1 MTTIT
6 VPSVPIGRLGN
17 AWRECVGTG
26 RANLSLRHDF
36 ALSAALARDVIGFR
50 HIRGHGM
57 FSDDM
62 GVVRESEGVRRYGF
76 TYLDQVCDTYLGA
89 GMRPVLE
96 LGLMPGLLASGTQ
109 TVFWWKGN
117 VTPPRDLAEWTD
129 LVTVTLRH
137 LVARYGLAEL
147 RNWPVEV
154 WNEPNLAI
162 FWQDADLPAYLRLY
176 DATARAVK
184 AVDATLTVGGPAIA
198 PDAPEWVRAFGDHVL
213 ANDVPCDFISTHAYA
228 SGEAQHIPFG
238 VYQTLR
244 PPSHLL
250 EQFSL
255 SRRLYAGTPLAGLPQ
270 WITEFNTSYRPDNP
284 IHDTAYNACYL
295 APVLAGGGEAADAF
309 SYWTLCDVFE
319 EENVPT
325 ALFHGG
331 FGLLARH
338 QLRKPTWHLYAFM
351 ARLGDEV
358 LARGADHLVTRHP
371 DGRLSLL
378 AWQPLGGSDE
388 GPYGSAPASHRVR
401 LRLPVRTPAN
411 IWDNNANTLSN
422 TGNTWDNTPPSTT
435 AVVRR
440 RVNEQAGNAW
450 TLWRELGRP
459 ASPDSRTMELLYD
472 AAEPAVEHR
481 PADVD
486 ADGTLTLDLTLER
499 HEITLVEVVP
509 VAPTHHEGLD
519 DTRLLGHDSSAD
531 KERR

>member
-1 MTTIT
+1 MTIT
-6 VPSVPIGRLGN
+6 VPATPTGSLGH

-36 ALSAALARDVIGFR
+36 VVSAALAHDVIGFR
-50 HIRGHGM
+50 HIRGHGL

-62 GVVRESEGVRRYGF
+62 GVLRESGGVRRYGF

-96 LGLMPGLLASGTQ
+96 LGFTPGLLASGTQ

-117 VTPPRDLAEWTD
+117 ITPPRDLGEWTG
-129 LVTVTLRH
+129 LVTAALRH
-137 LVARYGLAEL
+137 LIARYGAAEV
-147 RNWPVEV
+147 RGWPVEV
-154 WNEPNLAI
+154 WNEPNLAT
-162 FWQDADLPAYLRLY
+162 FWDADQATYFRLY

-184 AVDATLTVGGPAIA
+184 AVDAALTVGGPATA
-198 PDAPEWVRAFGDHVL
+198 PDAPEWVRAFGEHVL
-213 ANDVPCDFISTHAYA
+213 ADDVPCDIITTHAYA
-228 SGEAQHIPFG
+228 SGPAQHIPFG

-250 EQFSL
+250 EQFAL
-255 SRRLYAGTPLAGLPQ
+255 PRGLYAGTPLAGLPH
-270 WITEFNTSYRPDNP
+270 WVTEFNTSYRPDNP

-295 APVLAGGGEAADAF
+295 APVLAGGGAAADAF

-319 EENVPT
+319 EENIPT

-358 LARGADHLVTRHP
+358 LARGEDHLVTRHA
-371 DGRLSLL
+371 DGRLGLL
-378 AWQPLGGSDE
+378 AWQPLGGSAE
-388 GPYGSAPASHRVR
+388 GPYGSAPASHRLR
-401 LRLPVRTPAN
+401 LRLPVGACPRAA
-411 IWDNNANTLSN
+411 I
-422 TGNTWDNTPPSTT
+422 
-435 AVVRR
+435 VRH
-440 RVNEQAGNAW
+440 RVNEHAGNAW

-481 PADVD
+481 AADVD
-486 ADGTLTLDLTLER
+486 ADGTLLLDLTLER

-509 VAPTHHEGLD
+509 VVPTHHEGLD
-519 DTRLLGHDSSAD
+519 DTRLLGHEPSDD
-531 KERR
+531 EGRR